1 MKGASAATIILF
13 VGLFN
18 AASASNFLRKFGAV
32 VKRDYAAFATLS
44 HGFDSRRLHHEPFA
58 KNSVEFFAQVHGA
71 ACHAPD
77 KRSEEWCM
85 GHAVVFVSGECPV
98 PEAIV

>member
-44 HGFDSRRLHHEPFA
+44 HGFDSRQLHQF
-58 KNSVEFFAQVHGA
+58 
-71 ACHAPD
+71 CY
-77 KRSEEWCM
+77 C
-85 GHAVVFVSGECPV
+85 
-98 PEAIV
+98 